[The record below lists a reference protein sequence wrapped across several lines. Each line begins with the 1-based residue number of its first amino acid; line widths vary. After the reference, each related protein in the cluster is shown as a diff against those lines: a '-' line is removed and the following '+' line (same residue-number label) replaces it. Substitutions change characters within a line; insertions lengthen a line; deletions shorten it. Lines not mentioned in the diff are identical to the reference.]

1 MRPSSRPVQRAL
13 VTALCVGVSTAAMAP
28 DTRADTP
35 IHPTGPTIARDP
47 DAPGLPVHEPAY
59 LLRHSFS
66 MAPGI
71 AGAAKNEP
79 ASCFDVPDTDQ
90 YECRLVAG
98 VEEAGDKRN
107 FSVHRDDGLSN
118 GAHGVFGHQLIAR
131 QGTIYEGCHL
141 AGDHW
146 FCDYQS
152 RRPVSMRHYKSEGY
166 VWRVFWSWQKHTR
179 GQAGCA
185 LALNGLWST
194 GGWRA
199 WTAAIGDCMNGPMER
214 P

>member
-1 MRPSSRPVQRAL
+1 MFIVLMVVLLVSAL
-13 VTALCVGVSTAAMAP
+13 PAGAATITPYIEEGVHFP
-28 DTRADTP
+28 
-35 IHPTGPTIARDP
+35 
-47 DAPGLPVHEPAY
+47 
-59 LLRHSFS
+59 LRHSFS

-71 AGAAKNEP
+71 AGAAQNEP
-79 ASCFDVPDTDQ
+79 TSCFDVPGTDQ

-98 VEEAGDKRN
+98 VEEIGD
-107 FSVHRDDGLSN
+107 HRDFFVPHDEALSDGD
-118 GAHGVFGHQLIAR
+118 HGQFGHQLVGR
-131 QGTIYEGCHL
+131 GGVIYEGCYKQVDYL
-141 AGDHW
+141 
-146 FCDYQS
+146 CDYQS
-152 RRPVSMRHYKSEGY
+152 RRPVSMQHYKADGY